1 PRGGGGSGPVQV
13 RGRDRAGDQPG
24 ILDRILGQHL
34 RPRVWRGG
42 RAHGAAHDRCRRAVP
57 GGPGGRQC
65 PGWLPAGVLA
75 AALQRDGPSAAAGG
89 EPEPV
94 TPLSREGDRLAPEE
108 TRKIREALR
117 QLQHEVASEL
127 TVQVQDEPIRSTPA
141 RLAGSLGGPAVRRL
155 LAQREEAL
163 RESALR
169 WVSE

>member
-1 PRGGGGSGPVQV
+1 M
-13 RGRDRAGDQPG
+13 
-24 ILDRILGQHL
+24 LGQHL

-57 GGPGGRQC
+57 GGPGGQQC

-169 WVSE
+169 WVSEPQPEEPPI